1 MQSYIAYTYHWVNLS
16 RLTAQFRREKWF
28 NIGSNRSIV
37 IRYRFDSQFHCSYL
51 ESRGV
56 PGKTREIPVQ
66 KRGKLSPFHFRFAI
80 SSSGDVISS
89 DVISGDVISGDA
101 TSGDVISSD
110 ATSGDVTAPP
120 QMINGWCLY
129 TTNEPE
135 NMRVK
140 NKIKAYMALQLLGN
154 WVCFTFMLSVFGYFY
169 IFAKN

>member
-1 MQSYIAYTYHWVNLS
+1 LFVPRI
-16 RLTAQFRREKWF
+16 K
-28 NIGSNRSIV
+28 RS
-37 IRYRFDSQFHCSYL
+37 S
-51 ESRGV
+51 GKNA
-56 PGKTREIPVQ
+56 GNTGTKTREII
-66 KRGKLSPFHFRFAI
+66 SFHFRFAI

-154 WVCFTFMLSVFGYFY
+154 
-169 IFAKN
+169 

>member
-1 MQSYIAYTYHWVNLS
+1 
-16 RLTAQFRREKWF
+16 
-28 NIGSNRSIV
+28 V
-37 IRYRFDSQFHCSYL
+37 IRYRFDSQFHCSNL

-66 KRGKLSPFHFRFAI
+66 KRGKLSPFISGFRFAI
-80 SSSGDVISS
+80 SSSGDVIS
-89 DVISGDVISGDA
+89 GGA

-140 NKIKAYMALQLLGN
+140 NKIKAYLALQLLGN
-154 WVCFTFMLSVFGYFY
+154 
-169 IFAKN
+169 